1 MVAAAL
7 IWLRGAALLATR
19 IAAQYV
25 IPARLLL
32 ATATRAAGA
41 RFVVATAHIILAV
54 LTLIVLAEKVFGLQR
69 QLKRTL
75 AVKATVK
82 NELETSLENKSM
94 LELALRK
101 SRAFLSS
108 VDDLDDDSGDG
119 GDGGDGG
126 DVSCPLCGGT
136 GKIVYEGK
144 MRHEDPCPRCAMI
157 GRGG

>member
-75 AVKATVK
+75 DVKATVK

-119 GDGGDGG
+119 GDGGD
-126 DVSCPLCGGT
+126 VSCPLCGGT